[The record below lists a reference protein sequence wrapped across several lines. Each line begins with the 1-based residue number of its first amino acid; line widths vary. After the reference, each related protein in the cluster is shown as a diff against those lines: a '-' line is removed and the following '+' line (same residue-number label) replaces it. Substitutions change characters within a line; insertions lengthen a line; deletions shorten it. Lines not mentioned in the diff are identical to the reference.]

1 MRGRPIWLSQAP
13 QGGPIH
19 AAAVDAESLSSC
31 RTTFRARMP
40 FVFPFHVKW
49 SFGRSSSRGHGERRC
64 PAHPGVFRWRGRTSS
79 SRACALWGLR
89 LLVKAE
95 PRGRSILRLRQHGHP
110 CLEVGAPVSAPTS
123 GAREPSSAVTF
134 PGAVESHR
142 RERRTVIYSCGRTPG
157 LSAGF
162 AVVNSS

>member
-1 MRGRPIWLSQAP
+1 MPLT
-13 QGGPIH
+13 
-19 AAAVDAESLSSC
+19 VDVESSSSC
-31 RTTFRARMP
+31 RTTFRARMA

-49 SFGRSSSRGHGERRC
+49 SFGWSSSRGHGERRC

-79 SRACALWGLR
+79 SRACALWGQC

-123 GAREPSSAVTF
+123 GAREPSPAVTF